1 MLFLLGISLV
11 AGLLLGNNTLMGSHS
26 TELSGTRSIVQMRMS
41 CNLLNQLCQHILLV
55 DKLMAL
61 WLLSG
66 SSDPLDRAC
75 SPRYRRERIHQW
87 RNR

>member
-1 MLFLLGISLV
+1 
-11 AGLLLGNNTLMGSHS
+11 
-26 TELSGTRSIVQMRMS
+26 MRMS

-66 SSDPLDRAC
+66 SSDPPDRAC
-75 SPRYRRERIHQW
+75 SPRYRRERIHQG